1 MPSIT
6 KIQQLI
12 ENAWRNGFDLQ
23 GKAQLG
29 GCLKATAKWIG
40 ASDVCA
46 MFSALRVRC
55 VVVVLVH
62 KLRIVFFHL
71 IEQVII

>member
-1 MPSIT
+1 MPSVT

-12 ENAWRNGFDLQ
+12 ENAWQNGFDLL

-29 GCLKATAKWIG
+29 GTLKNTSKWIG

-46 MFSALRVRC
+46 MFSFLKIR
-55 VVVVLVH
+55 
-62 KLRIVFFHL
+62 
-71 IEQVII
+71 